1 MTNDELADKAVSE
14 TGMIAPDYP
23 SLRLMEDYGKKTA
36 LKVAGWKDDH
46 IKELQGE
53 IELLKER
60 LNEMTAVS
68 CIKFLKVIIYYS

>member
-14 TGMIAPDYP
+14 TVMIAP
-23 SLRLMEDYGKKTA
+23 SMSSISMIQDYGKKTA

-60 LNEMTAVS
+60 LNETTAVS
-68 CIKFLKVIIYYS
+68 CIKF

>member
-1 MTNDELADKAVSE
+1 MTNNEKLATQAVNNTS
-14 TGMIAPDYP
+14 MIAP
-23 SLRLMEDYGKKTA
+23 SLSSISVMQDYGY
-36 LKVAGWKDDH
+36 KVALAMAELKDDH

-68 CIKFLKVIIYYS
+68 CIKF

>member
-14 TGMIAPDYP
+14 TGLIAP
-23 SLRLMEDYGKKTA
+23 SVSSIRMMNDYGRKTA
-36 LKVAGWKDDH
+36 LKMAEWKDDH

-60 LNEMTAVS
+60 LNETTAVS
-68 CIKFLKVIIYYS
+68 CIKF

>member
-14 TGMIAPDYP
+14 TGLIAP
-23 SLRLMEDYGKKTA
+23 SLSSIPIMKDYGR
-36 LKVAGWKDDH
+36 KVALTTAELKDEQ
-46 IKELQGE
+46 IRELQGE

-68 CIKFLKVIIYYS
+68 CIKF